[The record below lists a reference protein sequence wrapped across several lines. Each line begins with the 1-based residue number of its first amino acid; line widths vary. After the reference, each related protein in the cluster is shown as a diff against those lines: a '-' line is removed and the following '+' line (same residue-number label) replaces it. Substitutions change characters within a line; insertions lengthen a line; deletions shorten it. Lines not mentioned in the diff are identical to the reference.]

1 MSAMDDNDR
10 RIDRVTG
17 TAIPLRGN
25 NIDTDRIIPARFL
38 KAITFDGLGAH
49 AFEDDR
55 RSMPDHPF
63 ANPAYACASILI
75 VNENFGSGSSREH
88 APQALKRR
96 GLGACVGQSFSE
108 IFLGN
113 ATTIGLPCATAS
125 AGDIELLMAA
135 AERDPA
141 AVMVLSVDELSILRR
156 PAARYARQHSPRHP
170 RIAADRPVGRHRSA
184 PRRLR
189 RRPPRRRRPAVR
201 RRLLRLVL
209 ISRPVE
215 STPRFASVT
224 RHQHSPS
231 FPAFFVSAD
240 WGKDARKRSV
250 HVADLSGR
258 TYLARRVR

>member
-1 MSAMDDNDR
+1 MNATAAPDR
-10 RIDRVTG
+10 RIARVEG

-38 KAITFDGLGAH
+38 KAITFDGLGEH

-63 ANPAYACASILI
+63 ANPAYAGASILI

-96 GLGACVGQSFSE
+96 GIGACIGQSFSE

-125 AGDIELLMAA
+125 AADIDSLLGV

-141 AVMVLSVDELSILRR
+141 AVMVLDIDALLLAVGGRNLPVQIPAGVRTSLLTGQWDATGLLLRR
-156 PAARYARQHSPRHP
+156 P
-170 RIAADRPVGRHRSA
+170 
-184 PRRLR
+184 
-189 RRPPRRRRPAVR
+189 
-201 RRLLRLVL
+201 
-209 ISRPVE
+209 
-215 STPRFASVT
+215 STP
-224 RHQHSPS
+224 
-231 FPAFFVSAD
+231 SA
-240 WGKDARKRSV
+240 A
-250 HVADLSGR
+250 
-258 TYLARRVR
+258 

>member
-63 ANPAYACASILI
+63 ANPAYARASILI

-141 AVMVLSVDELSILRR
+141 AVMVLSVDELSILTAGRTL
-156 PAARYARQHSPRHP
+156 
-170 RIAADRPVGRHRSA
+170 PVGMPAGVRESLLTGQWDA
-184 PRRLR
+184 TGLLLGDFD
-189 RRPPRRRRPAVR
+189 AVR
-201 RRLLRLVL
+201 RVGAGLPYVGG
-209 ISRPVE
+209 
-215 STPRFASVT
+215 F
-224 RHQHSPS
+224 
-231 FPAFFVSAD
+231 
-240 WGKDARKRSV
+240 
-250 HVADLSGR
+250 
-258 TYLARRVR
+258 

>member
-1 MSAMDDNDR
+1 MNATAAPDR
-10 RIDRVTG
+10 RIARVEG

-38 KAITFDGLGAH
+38 KAITFDGLGEH

-63 ANPAYACASILI
+63 ANPAYAGASILI

-96 GLGACVGQSFSE
+96 GIGACVGQSFSE

-125 AGDIELLMAA
+125 AADIDSLLGV

-141 AVMVLSVDELSILRR
+141 AVMVLDIDALLLAVGGRNLPVQI
-156 PAARYARQHSPRHP
+156 PAGVRTSLLTGQWDATGLLL
-170 RIAADRPVGRHRSA
+170 DDFD
-184 PRRLR
+184 
-189 RRPPRRRRPAVR
+189 AVR
-201 RRLLRLVL
+201 RVGAAL
-209 ISRPVE
+209 PY
-215 STPRFASVT
+215 
-224 RHQHSPS
+224 
-231 FPAFFVSAD
+231 
-240 WGKDARKRSV
+240 
-250 HVADLSGR
+250 VAGF
-258 TYLARRVR
+258 